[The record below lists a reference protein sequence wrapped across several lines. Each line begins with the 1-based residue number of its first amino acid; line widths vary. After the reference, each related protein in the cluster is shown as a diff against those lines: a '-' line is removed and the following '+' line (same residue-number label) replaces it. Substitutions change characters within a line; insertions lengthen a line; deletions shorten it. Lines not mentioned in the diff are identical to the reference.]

1 MHRSFFFQASWL
13 GVLIVLALSGL
24 GVAQNAKMAITDI
37 KEVDNDFA
45 LQGEYSGQVVE
56 NAASG
61 VRSKKYGLQ
70 VVAQGG
76 GQFRAVLYAGGLP
89 GSGWDRQTKFSLT
102 GQRAADAV
110 EFSDDDFT
118 VIVNE
123 GQAKVASP
131 EKQVVGQLEKVQR
144 QSPTLGKRPPSN
156 AVVLFDG
163 KETEY
168 LKGAKITEDGLL
180 MEGAELTKL
189 AQDFQLH
196 LEFKL
201 PYMPYARGQG
211 RANSG
216 VYLHKRYEVQVLD
229 SFGLEGAANE
239 AGSLYREHKPLV
251 NMVLPPLSWQTYDI
265 AFTAPRFDADGNKVK
280 NARLTVLLNG
290 VPVQKD
296 LDLASATG
304 GGKKVGE
311 GPDPLP
317 INLQNH
323 GNPIRFRNIWM
334 VDYTQPQ
341 SPSETQTETPIAQ
354 SESARISSG
363 NVQAAGVPGIGF
375 GPLPVWS
382 SNRISSFIP
391 DNTFPGGMVPA
402 GVVPYYVPGYYAN
415 PLPAPVVWGW

>member
-1 MHRSFFFQASWL
+1 
-13 GVLIVLALSGL
+13 
-24 GVAQNAKMAITDI
+24 
-37 KEVDNDFA
+37 
-45 LQGEYSGQVVE
+45 
-56 NAASG
+56 
-61 VRSKKYGLQ
+61 
-70 VVAQGG
+70 
-76 GQFRAVLYAGGLP
+76 
-89 GSGWDRQTKFSLT
+89 
-102 GQRAADAV
+102 
-110 EFSDDDFT
+110 
-118 VIVNE
+118 
-123 GQAKVASP
+123 
-131 EKQVVGQLEKVQR
+131 
-144 QSPTLGKRPPSN
+144 
-156 AVVLFDG
+156 
-163 KETEY
+163 
-168 LKGAKITEDGLL
+168 

-239 AGSLYREHKPLV
+239 AGALYREHKPLV
-251 NMVLPPLSWQTYDI
+251 NMGLPPLSWQTYDI

-311 GPDPLP
+311 GPNPLP

-334 VDYTQPQ
+334 VDFTQPQ
-341 SPSETQTETPIAQ
+341 SDSETQTGTPIAQ
-354 SESARISSG
+354 SEAARTSSA

-375 GPLPVWS
+375 GPLPVGA
-382 SNRISSFIP
+382 SNRFTSFIP